1 MGGAVEGDVYIGGGE
16 TRGLHLIA
24 EAAKDLQKDCPGI
37 RYHLYSGNAQ
47 DVTERL
53 DKGLLDFGLLIQPFD
68 AADYESLTIPEMDT
82 WGVVMRKD
90 SPLAKQEAVRKKDL
104 LDKPLI
110 FSRQAMDEGEN
121 NEYRR
126 WFGEDYDRLNV
137 VTTFNLLF
145 NAAIMVE
152 AGMGYA
158 LTIGRLADT
167 SAESALCFRPLEPK
181 LEAGL
186 CLVWKRY
193 QVFSDAAETFLKK
206 LRSSFAG
213 QYPSGS

>member
-1 MGGAVEGDVYIGGGE
+1 
-16 TRGLHLIA
+16 
-24 EAAKDLQKDCPGI
+24 
-37 RYHLYSGNAQ
+37 
-47 DVTERL
+47 
-53 DKGLLDFGLLIQPFD
+53 
-68 AADYESLTIPEMDT
+68 
-82 WGVVMRKD
+82 
-90 SPLAKQEAVRKKDL
+90 
-104 LDKPLI
+104 
-110 FSRQAMDEGEN
+110 MDEGKN

-193 QVFSDAAETFLKK
+193 QVFSDAAEMFLKK

>member
-1 MGGAVEGDVYIGGGE
+1 MATLATQINVELV
-16 TRGLHLIA
+16 
-24 EAAKDLQKDCPGI
+24 
-37 RYHLYSGNAQ
+37 
-47 DVTERL
+47 
-53 DKGLLDFGLLIQPFD
+53 
-68 AADYESLTIPEMDT
+68 
-82 WGVVMRKD
+82 
-90 SPLAKQEAVRKKDL
+90 
-104 LDKPLI
+104 

-126 WFGEDYDRLNV
+126 WFGEDYNRLNV

-167 SAESALCFRPLEPK
+167 SAESALCFRSLEPK

-193 QVFSDAAETFLKK
+193 QVFSDAAEVFLEK
-206 LRSSFAG
+206 LRSSFEERDQPG
-213 QYPSGS
+213 T